1 MVSLREGLMLENGGV
16 VSLVGG
22 GGKTSLMFKL
32 ARELS
37 AAGDTVL
44 TTTTTKIFEPTADQ
58 TGSLILSGSVDN
70 VLNQAEALLN
80 RYSHITAVSGRLPES
95 NKLIGFA
102 SRIVGE
108 LWDSDLFQ
116 WIIVEADGA
125 AGRPLKVPAAHEP
138 VIPDCTQR
146 LIGMVGLNAVGQPLN
161 ERLVFRPELFSRL
174 AGIPKGSAVTE
185 AAVADMFT
193 LKNGLFRGFD
203 YQVTRIAFLNQAD
216 VKGNFAAG
224 RRVARILTQCKN
236 VDLKRVVIGQVLGDP
251 PVLET
256 YDLDDDPGRY

>member
-1 MVSLREGLMLENGGV
+1 MASLREGLMLEDGGV

-37 AAGDTVL
+37 AAGDAVL
-44 TTTTTKIFEPTADQ
+44 TTTTTKIFEPAADQ
-58 TGSLILSGSVDN
+58 TGSLILSGSVSKA
-70 VLNQAEALLN
+70 LTRAEKLLN
-80 RYSHITAVSGRLPES
+80 RYSHITAVAGRLPES
-95 NKLIGFA
+95 NKLIGFE
-102 SRIVGE
+102 SSIVGE

-125 AGRPLKVPAAHEP
+125 AGRPLKAPAAHEP

-161 ERLVFRPELFSRL
+161 ERLVFRPELFGRL
-174 AGIPKGSAVTE
+174 TGIPKGSTVTE
-185 AAVADMFT
+185 AAIADMFT
-193 LKNGLFRGFD
+193 FENGLFRGFD
-203 YQVTRIAFLNQAD
+203 HQVTRIAFLNQAD

-224 RRVARILTQCKN
+224 RSVARILTKRKN
-236 VDLKRVVIGQVLGDP
+236 VDLIRVVIGQVLCDP

-256 YDLDDDPGRY
+256 YDLHDGPG